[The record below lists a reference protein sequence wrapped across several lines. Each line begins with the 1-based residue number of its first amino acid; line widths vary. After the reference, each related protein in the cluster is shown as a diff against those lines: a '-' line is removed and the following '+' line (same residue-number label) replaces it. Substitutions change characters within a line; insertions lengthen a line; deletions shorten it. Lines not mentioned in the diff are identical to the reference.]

1 MKHRVLLNTKTNY
14 LHITTL
20 AVDEANM
27 IELFSSSNE
36 LNNEATTATC
46 IVLCKTFCLGY
57 LLGNKGVKAANS
69 LKDFQ

>member
-1 MKHRVLLNTKTNY
+1 MKHRVLLNTKTKY

-36 LNNEATTATC
+36 LNNETTTATC
-46 IVLCKTFCLGY
+46 IALCKTFCIGY
-57 LLGNKGVKAANS
+57 LLGNKGVKVANS